1 MKPGKLDKLLQQLV
15 AEQDELQFAH
25 FTFDDAYA
33 IGADLVETARRNGLS
48 IAIDIAVNGQQLFH
62 AALPGTSP
70 DNDQWI
76 VRKNRVVGRFFTS
89 SYYIAKLLELQGR
102 SIEEGY
108 GLSANEF
115 APFGGAVPI
124 AVRGTGVIGSIT
136 VSGLPDEEDH
146 RTVVDAIRRHIGRTG
161 EAGQKRSPASSG

>member
-1 MKPGKLDKLLQQLV
+1 MKPGKLLQQLV
-15 AEQDELQFAH
+15 VEQDELKFAQ
-25 FTFDDAYA
+25 FTFDDAYT
-33 IGADLVETARRNGLS
+33 IGVDLVETARKNGLK
-48 IAIDIAVNGQQLFH
+48 IAVDIAVNGQQLFH

-76 VRKNRVVGRFFTS
+76 VRKNRVADRFFTS
-89 SYYIAKLLELQGR
+89 SYYIAKLLESQGR
-102 SIEEGY
+102 SIEEVY

-124 AVRGTGVIGSIT
+124 VVKGTGVIGTIT

-161 EAGQKRSPASSG
+161 EAGQKRGPAN

>member
-1 MKPGKLDKLLQQLV
+1 MKPGKLLQQLV
-15 AEQDELQFAH
+15 VEQDELQFAQ
-25 FTFDDAYA
+25 FTFDDAYT
-33 IGADLVETARRNGLS
+33 IGVDLVETARKNGLK
-48 IAIDIAVNGQQLFH
+48 IAVDIAVNGQQLFH

-89 SYYIAKLLELQGR
+89 SYYVAKLLESQGK
-102 SIEEGY
+102 SIEEAY

-124 AVRGTGVIGSIT
+124 AIRGTGVIGSIT

-146 RTVVDAIRRHIGRTG
+146 ETVVNAIRRHIGRTG
-161 EAGQKRSPASSG
+161 EAGRKRS

>member
-1 MKPGKLDKLLQQLV
+1 MKPVKLDELLQQLV

-33 IGADLVETARRNGLS
+33 IGADLVETARKDGLK
-48 IAIDIAVNGQQLFH
+48 IAIDIAVNGQQLFR

-89 SYYIAKLLELQGR
+89 SYYIAKLLESQAR
-102 SIEEGY
+102 SIEEAY

-124 AVRGTGVIGSIT
+124 TVKGTGVIGCIS
-136 VSGLPDEEDH
+136 VSGLPDAEDH
-146 RTVVDAIRRHIGRTG
+146 RTVVDAIRRHMGRSG
-161 EAGQKRSPASSG
+161 EAGQKHSPIGKG